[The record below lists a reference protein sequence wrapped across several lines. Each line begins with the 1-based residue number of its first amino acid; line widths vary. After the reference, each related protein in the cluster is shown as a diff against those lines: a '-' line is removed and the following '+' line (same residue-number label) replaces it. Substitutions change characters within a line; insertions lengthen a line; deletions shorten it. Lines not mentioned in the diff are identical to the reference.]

1 MSQRLPGPRSP
12 RAVVGL
18 ARRLNSDARQ
28 TLLDMVDTYG
38 PVVDFG
44 RGKYHY
50 IYLLSVEANE
60 HILSTDPANFTW
72 HDAFQVLVPV
82 NGETALVVS
91 DGEDHLRRRR
101 IVQPAFHMRRI
112 SSYLDVM
119 VEETNCVIDR
129 WQIGSTVDAYT
140 DLRLAIRRIVLRCLF
155 GDSLRDRDE
164 ELAQHL
170 EVALAYVNRPPTQRF
185 DWDLPG
191 MPYRKAMKARRAV
204 DAIVFDEIKRRR
216 NLDDRGD
223 DIISWLIAD
232 QEADDGLTDQEVRDQ
247 IVSLVAAGYD
257 TTAAAM
263 GWAAAE
269 LAASADRAEQIRA
282 ELRKLGA
289 GDSLTIEHITKLT
302 YTNAFV
308 QEVLRLHPPAIWS
321 GRRVVDDFR
330 VHGHTIP
337 GGSMILFSPHV
348 TQHDPRHFTDPAT
361 FRPERWI
368 DGHPDQDHPHP
379 YAHIPFG
386 GGNRRCLGFAFA
398 TQELIAM
405 TALLA
410 HRTEPELIEPGPQ
423 RHVGTMSSAPDGGT
437 PIRINDKRN

>member
-1 MSQRLPGPRSP
+1 VL
-12 RAVVGL
+12 GL
-18 ARRLNSDARQ
+18 ARRLNTDARV
-28 TLLDMVDTYG
+28 TLLEMVDTYG
-38 PVVDFG
+38 PVIDFG

-50 IYLLSVEANE
+50 IYLLSTDANE

-91 DGEDHLRRRR
+91 DGDDHQRRRR

-119 VEETNCVIDR
+119 VEETNQVIDQ

-155 GDSLRDRDE
+155 GDTLSDRDE
-164 ELAQHL
+164 DLARHL

-185 DWDLPG
+185 DWNLPG
-191 MPYRKAMKARRAV
+191 MPYRKAMTARRSV
-204 DAIVFDEIKRRR
+204 DVIVFEEIKRRR
-216 NLDDRGD
+216 TLKDRND

-232 QEADDGLTDQEVRDQ
+232 QEADDGLSDQEVRDQ
-247 IVSLVAAGYD
+247 IVSLIAAGYD

-269 LAASADRAEQIRA
+269 LAANTERADEIRT
-282 ELRKLGA
+282 ELRTAGA
-289 GDSLTIEHITKLT
+289 GDTLKIEQISQLT
-302 YTNAFV
+302 YTSAFV

-321 GRRVVDDFR
+321 GRRVVNDFQL
-330 VHGHTIP
+330 HEQTIP
-337 GGSMILFSPHV
+337 GGSMVLFSPHV
-348 TQHDPRHFTDPAT
+348 THHDPQHFPDPYT
-361 FRPERWI
+361 FRPERWL
-368 DGHPDQDHPHP
+368 DGHPDQNQPHP
-379 YAHIPFG
+379 YAYIPFG

-398 TQELIAM
+398 TQELITM

-410 HRTEPELIEPGPQ
+410 QRTDLELVQPGPQ

-437 PIRINDKRN
+437 PIRINNKDN